1 MSLNSSP
8 QVNEIVQANNEV
20 NSTWLLRYHKCFQLW
35 ITVKW
40 PRSYILNITLVF
52 MYLMLSGY
60 PRYYIRKWKVNHPE
74 RRLKSLSKEHSASV
88 LKSLGCVSSQ
98 NVSYSKLKLNTLVS
112 WGSLGNSASFSV
124 GQPKPSIKLELLNWP
139 PCITASAKNSIPNL
153 TRWSSNYFFCLHT
166 RRLSNASRTW
176 IIDFVGLLLP

>member
-20 NSTWLLRYHKCFQLW
+20 NCTWLLRYHKCFQLW

-98 NVSYSKLKLNTLVS
+98 NVSYSKLKLNTF
-112 WGSLGNSASFSV
+112 SLLGLSGEFSQFLSGATKAINKTRAV
-124 GQPKPSIKLELLNWP
+124 ELTP
-139 PCITASAKNSIPNL
+139 MYNSI
-153 TRWSSNYFFCLHT
+153 C
-166 RRLSNASRTW
+166 
-176 IIDFVGLLLP
+176 

>member
-20 NSTWLLRYHKCFQLW
+20 NCTWLLRYHKCFQLW

-60 PRYYIRKWKVNHPE
+60 PRYYIWKWKVNHPE
-74 RRLKSLSKEHSASV
+74 RRLKSLSKEQFASV

-98 NVSYSKLKLNTLVS
+98 NVSYSKLKLNTF
-112 WGSLGNSASFSV
+112 SLLGLFGEFSQFLSGATKAINKTRAV
-124 GQPKPSIKLELLNWP
+124 ELTSMYNNI
-139 PCITASAKNSIPNL
+139 C
-153 TRWSSNYFFCLHT
+153 
-166 RRLSNASRTW
+166 
-176 IIDFVGLLLP
+176 